1 MPRDRSNLPAD
12 LSSPASGILI
22 VVPSDD
28 NDLPPGCRGISIA
41 EAGSIAV
48 VMHDDSE
55 EVIPEGALAVGV
67 QHGMRVKRVK
77 ATGTDVGAGMI
88 VAWY

>member
-12 LSSPASGILI
+12 LSSPASGVLI
-22 VVPSDD
+22 VTPSDD
-28 NDLPPGCRGISIA
+28 DDLPPGCRGISIG
-41 EAGSIAV
+41 EAGAVSV

-55 EVIPEGALAVGV
+55 AVIPEGVLAVGV

-77 ATGTDVGAGMI
+77 ETGTDVGEGLI